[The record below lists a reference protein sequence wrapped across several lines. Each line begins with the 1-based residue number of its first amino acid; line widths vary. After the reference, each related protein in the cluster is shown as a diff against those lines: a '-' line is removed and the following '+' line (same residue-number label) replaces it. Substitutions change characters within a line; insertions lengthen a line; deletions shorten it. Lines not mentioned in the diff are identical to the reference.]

1 MKKRISIVAMVVLM
15 TMFVASLF
23 AEDGKPVVG
32 LNPVQDSV
40 RTADSERAVKR
51 LDSHISAALL
61 KIKKFTVAKR
71 EGKEDVKDLNYLL
84 DLNIT
89 EYTEETATVKK
100 MVQRIAR
107 YAVEVKFVNV
117 TNNHIL
123 IQETIKDIFNG
134 EKIPMTGSVPE
145 IVSPAMEALATKI
158 ADRVTAE
165 LFPVS
170 ILKVSEG
177 GVITIAN
184 YGFSVGEV
192 FNVFKMG
199 EAIVDP
205 NTGDELARDEVMVCP
220 IIVLEISGS
229 TARCLIHTLKP
240 YKSKYKGAVLEV
252 GMFCRRANDAPID
265 EKTLAPLLKQ
275 LKKLK

>member
-1 MKKRISIVAMVVLM
+1 MKKRISIIMIVLM

-32 LNPVQDSV
+32 LNSVQDSV
-40 RTADSERAVKR
+40 RTADSERAAKR

-71 EGKEDVKDLNYLL
+71 EGNEDVKDLNYLL

-89 EYTEETATVKK
+89 EYAEETATVKK
-100 MVQRIAR
+100 MIQRNAR
-107 YAVEVKFVNV
+107 YSVEVKFVNV
-117 TNNHIL
+117 ANNHIL
-123 IQETIKDIFNG
+123 IQETIKDIYNG
-134 EKIPMTGSVPE
+134 EKLPMTSSIPE
-145 IVSPAMEALATKI
+145 IVSSVMESLATKI

-177 GVITIAN
+177 RIITIAN
-184 YGFSVGEV
+184 YGFNVGEV
-192 FNVFKMG
+192 FNVFKYG

-205 NTGDELARDEVMVCP
+205 NTGDELAKDEVMVCP

>member
-1 MKKRISIVAMVVLM
+1 MKKRIPIITMVVLT

-23 AEDGKPVVG
+23 AEDGKKVVG

-40 RTADSERAVKR
+40 KTADSEKAAKR

-61 KIKKFTVAKR
+61 KTKKITVAKR
-71 EGKEDVKDLNYLL
+71 EGKEDVKDINYLL
-84 DLNIT
+84 ELNIT
-89 EYTEETATVKK
+89 EYAEETATVKK
-100 MVQRIAR
+100 MIQRNAK
-107 YAVEVKFVNV
+107 YSVEVKFVDV

-123 IQETIKDIFNG
+123 VQETLNGAYSG
-134 EKIPMTGSVPE
+134 EKLPITGSVPE
-145 IVSPAMEALATKI
+145 IVSSAMEALAIKI

-177 GVITIAN
+177 GIITIAN

-192 FNVFKMG
+192 FNVFTAG
-199 EAIVDP
+199 ETFVDAE
-205 NTGDELARDEVMVCP
+205 GVEVKDEVMVCP

-240 YKSKYKGAVLEV
+240 YKSKYKAAVLEV
-252 GMFCRRANDAPID
+252 GMTCRRANDEPID

>member
-1 MKKRISIVAMVVLM
+1 MKKRISIIAMVVLM

-23 AEDGKPVVG
+23 AEDGKKVVG
-32 LNPVQDSV
+32 LDPVQDSV
-40 RTADSERAVKR
+40 KTADSEKAAKR

-61 KIKKFTVAKR
+61 KTKKITVAKR
-71 EGKEDVKDLNYLL
+71 EGKEDVKDINYLL
-84 DLNIT
+84 ELNIT
-89 EYTEETATVKK
+89 EYAEETATVKK
-100 MVQRIAR
+100 MIQRNAK
-107 YAVEVKFVNV
+107 YSVEVKFLDV

-123 IQETIKDIFNG
+123 VQETLSGSYSG
-134 EKIPMTGSVPE
+134 EKLPMTGSVPE
-145 IVSPAMEALATKI
+145 IVSSAMEALAMKI

-170 ILKVSEG
+170 ILKISEG
-177 GVITIAN
+177 GIITIAN

-192 FNVFKMG
+192 FNVFAAG
-199 EAIVDP
+199 ETFVDA
-205 NTGDELARDEVMVCP
+205 GGVEVKDEVMVCP

-240 YKSKYKGAVLEV
+240 YKAKYKGAVLEV
-252 GMFCRRANDAPID
+252 GMTCRRADDAPID